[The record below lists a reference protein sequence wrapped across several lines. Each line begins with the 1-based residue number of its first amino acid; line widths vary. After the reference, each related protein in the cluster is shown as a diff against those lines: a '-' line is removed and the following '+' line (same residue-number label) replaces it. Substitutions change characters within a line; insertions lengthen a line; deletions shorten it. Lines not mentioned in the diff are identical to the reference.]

1 MKPLSGRRFVLPVLA
16 LALLLPACSGPA
28 GSGFVNRTPDDY
40 CALSDRSTL
49 FLIDRTTRFDAGD
62 QTLLMESV
70 GNVVDRLETGDRI
83 IIATISDHYSKTR
96 RLANACK
103 PGCPEAGGVMDE
115 IAGSCSTMKAKQD
128 QQQFMGSLATS
139 LREVINTAED
149 ASGSDIIRTIGH
161 WTGSATAE
169 PYTSIVVYSD
179 MLENSDMIAWSKFSS
194 LPEDELMSIVT
205 EHGALART
213 PGTDIRIIG
222 YGRLHDEARSP
233 LPAALDAKLRGF
245 WTRYFFEGGGQV
257 EFSARTDG

>member
-1 MKPLSGRRFVLPVLA
+1 MTFFSGRRLA
-16 LALLLPACSGPA
+16 LPAIALSMLLSACSGPS

-40 CALSDRSTL
+40 CQLSERSTL
-49 FLIDRTTRFDAGD
+49 FLIDRTTTFDAGD
-62 QTLLMESV
+62 QTLLTESL

-96 RLANACK
+96 QLANACK

-128 QQQFMGSLATS
+128 QQRFMGSLAAS
-139 LREVINTAED
+139 LREVITSAED

-161 WTGSATAE
+161 WTGSVTAE
-169 PYTSIVVYSD
+169 PYTNIVVYSD

-194 LPEDELMSIVT
+194 LPEDELMSVVT
-205 EHGALART
+205 EHGASAKT
-213 PGTDIRIIG
+213 PGTDIRLIG

>member
-1 MKPLSGRRFVLPVLA
+1 MTQLSECRFILPVLA
-16 LALLLPACSGPA
+16 FSMLLAACSGA
-28 GSGFVNRTPDDY
+28 SGEGFVNRTPDDY

-49 FLIDRTTRFDAGD
+49 FLIDRTTTFDASD

-70 GNVVDRLETGDRI
+70 GSVVDRLDTGDRI

-103 PGCPEAGGVMDE
+103 PGCPAAGGVVDE
-115 IAGSCSTMKAKQD
+115 IMGSCSTMKAKQD
-128 QQQFMGSLATS
+128 QQQFMASLAAS

-149 ASGSDIIRTIGH
+149 ARGSDIIRTIGH
-161 WTGSATAE
+161 WTGSASAE

-179 MLENSDMIAWSKFSS
+179 MLENSDMIAWSKFSA
-194 LPEDELMSIVT
+194 LPEDELMSVVA
-205 EHGALART
+205 EHGAGAKT
-213 PGTDIRIIG
+213 PGTDIRLIG

-233 LPAALDAKLRGF
+233 LPAALDAKLRSF